1 MRVVNRR
8 PEVGD
13 RVQLRSGLL
22 GPGMTAGEGDDQ
34 YDPSRMM
41 GTVLRVNT
49 PERGLSSGSAVAVI
63 EWDSGSTGRSSL
75 GLVRVL
81 EEDAFRTAVYGS
93 SRWVVDVNDPLVMH
107 FDNGDT
113 IATITTYPDG
123 DGAFAVVEAGWDPG
137 DFYSPPEAKY
147 YGEQDFDSVE
157 AAQEWVESIAD
168 RDDYH

>member
-8 PEVGD
+8 PKVGD

-22 GPGMTAGEGDDQ
+22 GPGMTAGEGGDQ
-34 YDPSRMM
+34 YDPNRMV

-49 PERGLSSGSAVAVI
+49 PERGLSAGSAVAVI

-81 EEDAFRTAVYGS
+81 EDDAFRTAAYG
-93 SRWVVDVNDPLVMH
+93 SRWVTDDDDPSIMH

-123 DGAFAVVEAGWDPG
+123 GASAVVEAGWNPG
-137 DFYSPPEAKY
+137 DFYSPPEAQY
-147 YGEQDFDSVE
+147 YGEEDFDSLE
-157 AAQEWVESIAD
+157 KAQAWVESIAD
-168 RDDYH
+168 RDDYY